1 MIPLLTLINSMK
13 FESVVESIR
22 CFAKV
27 NSTFNLSAPVAFSFE
42 LPCALSNSVESVA
55 EPTKV
60 SAISKPTL

>member
-1 MIPLLTLINSMK
+1 MK

>member
-1 MIPLLTLINSMK
+1 MK

-27 NSTFNLSAPVAFSFE
+27 NSIFNLSAPAAFSLE
-42 LPCALSNSVESVA
+42 EPCALSNSVESDE

-60 SAISKPTL
+60 SAISSPTL